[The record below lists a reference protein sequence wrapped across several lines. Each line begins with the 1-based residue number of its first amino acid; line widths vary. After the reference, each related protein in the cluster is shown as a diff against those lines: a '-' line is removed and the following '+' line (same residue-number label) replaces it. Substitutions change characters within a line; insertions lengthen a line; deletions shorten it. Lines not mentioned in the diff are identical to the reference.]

1 MMRPVWTIL
10 ALALIA
16 GTVLAAGPFRLPIG
30 ACTTK
35 SAAVNGGW
43 QVSGEIGVPFVQAR
57 ARFMSAVM
65 AAGWTLRHEIPLA
78 KGNDRTILAFM
89 RGGYDLT
96 LMVSRVSVT
105 RSAFSYGISRADDRQ
120 RKGGAG
126 R

>member
-1 MMRPVWTIL
+1 MRVVLTVF
-10 ALALIA
+10 ALMALTA
-16 GTVLAAGPFRLPIG
+16 GGVPAAGPFRLPIG
-30 ACTTK
+30 ARTTK

-57 ARFMSAVM
+57 ARFMSAVT
-65 AAGWTLRHEIPLA
+65 AAGWTLRHEIPLS

-89 RGGYDLT
+89 RGGYELT
-96 LMVSRVSVT
+96 LMISRVSIT
-105 RSAFSYGISRADDRQ
+105 RSAFSYGVSRLDGKR

>member
-1 MMRPVWTIL
+1 MRAVLTVFAL
-10 ALALIA
+10 MALAA
-16 GTVLAAGPFRLPIG
+16 GGVLAAGPFQMPIG
-30 ACTTK
+30 ARTTK
-35 SAAVNGGW
+35 SAAENGGW

-57 ARFMSAVM
+57 ARFMSAVT

-96 LMVSRVSVT
+96 LMVSRVSIT
-105 RSAFSYGISRADDRQ
+105 RSAFSYGISRTDDKR